1 MTKKSLTHKQ
11 QQVFDF
17 IKDYTKKHKWSPVH
31 QEVAEHFGWTRAN
44 STEYVK
50 ILVDKGYLEKI
61 EMPYRNLKVK
71 GIKK

>member
-1 MTKKSLTHKQ
+1 MIKLTHKQ

-17 IKDYTKKHKWSPVH
+17 IKNYIKENRFSPTH
-31 QEVAEHFGWTRAN
+31 EGIGDHFGWSKAN

-61 EMPYRNLKVK
+61 DMPYRNLKVK
-71 GIKK
+71 K